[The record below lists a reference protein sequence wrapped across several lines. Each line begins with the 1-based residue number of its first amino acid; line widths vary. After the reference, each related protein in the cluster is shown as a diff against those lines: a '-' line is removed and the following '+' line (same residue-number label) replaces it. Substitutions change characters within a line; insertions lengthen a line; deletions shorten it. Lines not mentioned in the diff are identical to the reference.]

1 METTTKYYL
10 YIRKSTDEVDRQVLS
25 LEAQMHELKE
35 FAVRE
40 HLEIV
45 GTYIEKKTAKVPGRE
60 VFNNVLDK
68 IEHGLPHQIGIL
80 SWNPDRLSRN
90 SVDAG
95 RIIYLLDTNKLHD
108 LKFPPFAFQNSP
120 SGKFFLSIALS
131 NAKYYVDSLSE
142 NVKRGNRAKLRRG
155 EWPGQKPFGY
165 IYDHRLR
172 NIVPEPK
179 QAKIVECVF
188 QDYATG
194 KYTLKSISVRLAELA
209 KTKEKS
215 NYAIEVFLR
224 NELYIGVMH
233 WNDEAYEGKY
243 KPLIKK
249 QLFAKVAEVLN
260 GRRKPRKSKHRH
272 DFPFTGL
279 FECSC
284 GSMITAQWAKGNGGV
299 YRYYRCT
306 RKKGDCREKYVQ
318 ESVLRGR
325 IVEQARTIALPDDWA
340 EALNTK
346 LDEEEKKET
355 QSAGVSAEAVS
366 RQIMLLDEKL
376 DKLLEGYLD
385 NLIDED
391 TYKRKKGVFI
401 EQKMALKHERETL
414 LRQKMS
420 GWIEP
425 TREWIKT
432 LVQADKIAS
441 ETNLKEICHFVQKIG
456 TNRRLAAQTP
466 TWDWVPEF
474 AFAQGQLARFAAAEP
489 VTPSS
494 APPGFERSPF
504 LCAV

>member
-1 METTTKYYL
+1 M
-10 YIRKSTDEVDRQVLS
+10 S
-25 LEAQMHELKE
+25 
-35 FAVRE
+35 
-40 HLEIV
+40 
-45 GTYIEKKTAKVPGRE
+45 
-60 VFNNVLDK
+60 
-68 IEHGLPHQIGIL
+68 
-80 SWNPDRLSRN
+80 DRLSRN

-95 RIIYLLDTNKLHD
+95 RLIYLLDTGHIGG
-108 LKFPPFAFQNSP
+108 LKFPTFAFQNSP

-155 EWPGQKPFGY
+155 EWPGQKPYGY
-165 IYDHRLR
+165 VYDHRLR

-179 QAKIVECVF
+179 QAKVVTQIFNEF
-188 QDYATG
+188 ATG
-194 KYTLKSISVRLAELA
+194 RHTLRSIATRLADLA

-215 NYAIEVFLR
+215 NYAIEVLLT
-224 NELYIGVMH
+224 NELYVGVMH
-233 WNDEAYEGKY
+233 WNDETYEGKY

-279 FECSC
+279 FRCSC
-284 GSMITAQWAKGNGGV
+284 DSMITAQWAKGNGGV

-306 RKKGDCREKYVQ
+306 RKHGVCGERYVQ
-318 ESVLRGR
+318 ENKLRQL
-325 IVEQARTIALPDDWA
+325 IVEQAQTIALSADWA

-346 LDEEEKKET
+346 LDQEEKKEA

-366 RQIMLLDEKL
+366 RQMILLDEKL

-391 TYKRKKGVFI
+391 TYKRKKELFI

-414 LRQKMS
+414 LRTRMS

-441 ETNLKEICHFVQKIG
+441 ETNLKEISQFVQKIG

-474 AFAQGQLARFAAAEP
+474 AFAEGVLARFVTQSAAASTAASP
-489 VTPSS
+489 DFS
-494 APPGFERSPF
+494 GSPF
-504 LCAV
+504 LCSLLDFARTFFLRPSEAHQSEGGKNPARTRGVGTADGQ